1 MKDQEK
7 TTKQKNRGISRRDFM
22 GSAAAAAAAFTI
34 VPRHVLGGAGYTP
47 PSEKLNIASI
57 GAAGQAVVDINNLC
71 KTENIVALCDV
82 DWGRAA
88 GTFKR
93 FPRAKQY
100 SDFRKMLEKEDKNI
114 DTVIVAI
121 PDHSHAVA
129 AIAAIKMGKH
139 VYCEKPLTH
148 DIFEAR
154 KLAEAAREAKVVT
167 QMGNQGQASESVRL
181 LCEWIWDGAIG
192 PVREVHNW
200 SWCPVW
206 PQGMG
211 RPEETP
217 PVPSKLDWDLWLGTA
232 PERPYHPCYAPKQ
245 WRGWWDFGTGAM
257 GDQGC
262 HTLFATFK
270 ALKLKH
276 PVSVEA
282 CNSYRVN
289 KMWDKSANK
298 ETYPKASIIRYKFPA
313 RGDMPP
319 VELTWYDGGL
329 KPPRPEELAD
339 DDRRLG
345 NNQGIL
351 EERKSQGGILHI
363 GDKGKMLNG
372 RLIPQ
377 ARMKEYKRPPKTLPR
392 SIGHYE
398 EFIEACK
405 GGKPAGS
412 NFDVAGPLTEAVLLG
427 NLALRVGK
435 TLHWDGPNMKV
446 TNVPEA
452 NEYVQRKYRQGWT
465 L

>member
-1 MKDQEK
+1 
-7 TTKQKNRGISRRDFM
+7 
-22 GSAAAAAAAFTI
+22 
-34 VPRHVLGGAGYTP
+34 
-47 PSEKLNIASI
+47 
-57 GAAGQAVVDINNLC
+57 
-71 KTENIVALCDV
+71 
-82 DWGRAA
+82 
-88 GTFKR
+88 
-93 FPRAKQY
+93 
-100 SDFRKMLEKEDKNI
+100 
-114 DTVIVAI
+114 
-121 PDHSHAVA
+121 
-129 AIAAIKMGKH
+129 
-139 VYCEKPLTH
+139 
-148 DIFEAR
+148 
-154 KLAEAAREAKVVT
+154 
-167 QMGNQGQASESVRL
+167 
-181 LCEWIWDGAIG
+181 
-192 PVREVHNW
+192 
-200 SWCPVW
+200 
-206 PQGMG
+206 
-211 RPEETP
+211 
-217 PVPSKLDWDLWLGTA
+217 
-232 PERPYHPCYAPKQ
+232 
-245 WRGWWDFGTGAM
+245 M

-298 ETYPKASIIRYKFPA
+298 ETYPKASIVRYKFPA

-319 VELTWYDGGL
+319 VKLTWYDGGL

-446 TNVPEA
+446 TNMPEA
-452 NEYVQRKYRQGWT
+452 NEYVQRKYHQGWT